1 MKARTAIGLY
11 GTTTGNEFLM
21 LAKSLIQFRDNNANN
36 FNIPHDFNLN
46 FQTIEPR
53 ADDASDDDQMAT
65 STSTIIH
72 PGPRRGSCRNRLDGY
87 NGPRDSS
94 KREDLQSFDEIHFY
108 FINFFRVSPTHH
120 PQHIFIQC
128 LINPPRDTS

>member
-108 FINFFRVSPTHH
+108 FINFFRVAPPTTIHSVSP
-120 PQHIFIQC
+120 
-128 LINPPRDTS
+128 SSA

>member
-53 ADDASDDDQMAT
+53 VRMT
-65 STSTIIH
+65 LVMTIRW
-72 PGPRRGSCRNRLDGY
+72 PPA
-87 NGPRDSS
+87 PPSS
-94 KREDLQSFDEIHFY
+94 I
-108 FINFFRVSPTHH
+108 
-120 PQHIFIQC
+120 
-128 LINPPRDTS
+128 